1 VKARSLLSLL
11 FHGAKAIDVVQAAL
25 ALGILDRLD
34 EGSASLREL
43 SAMTRALPNRLYK
56 LLDGLESLELVRREA
71 APDHAGILETRY
83 VAAEPLAD
91 AARAVVGEASIE
103 RDRDRYRWRDIHGH
117 LPEVVRGELAV
128 TRDAFAWPPEN
139 DDQVRAFERSMAAG
153 IAPIAET
160 FRRAGDLLW
169 RGPTRWLDVGGGD
182 GSLVRDVLDHAPDVR
197 ADVYNLAAIEP
208 LVRARAAPMGGRMGF
223 VAGDFFAGELPGGY
237 DVLSFVRV
245 LHDWPDDVALELL
258 AKARR
263 ALPSGGRIA
272 ICEEMR
278 TPDRLALQFFW
289 TYFLI
294 GVDSCV
300 SRLREI
306 EFYVDALAALGF
318 RDVATVE
325 GPFDVVV
332 AVAP

>member
-1 VKARSLLSLL
+1 MSLL

-25 ALGILDRLD
+25 NLGILDRLD
-34 EGSASLREL
+34 DGEATLRDL
-43 SAMTRALPNRLYK
+43 AALTGALPNRLYK
-56 LLDGLESLELVRREA
+56 LLDGLESLELVHREA
-71 APDHAGILETRY
+71 SPGGDLLDTRY
-83 VAAEPLAD
+83 AAAEPLAD
-91 AARAVVGEASIE
+91 AARAVVGESSIE

-117 LPEVVRGELAV
+117 LPEVVRGELAISP
-128 TRDAFAWPPEN
+128 DAFTWPPETAE
-139 DDQVRAFERSMAAG
+139 QVRAFEASMAVG
-153 IAPIAET
+153 IPPVVET
-160 FRRAGDLLW
+160 FRRAADLLF

-182 GSLVRDVLDHAPDVR
+182 GTLVREVLDHAPDVTG
-197 ADVYNLAAIEP
+197 DVYNLPAIEP
-208 LVRARAAPMGGRMGF
+208 LVRLRAASAGGRMGF
-223 VAGDFFAGELPGGY
+223 VAGDFFEGELPRGY

-245 LHDWPDDVALELL
+245 LHDWPDTAARALL

-300 SRLREI
+300 SRLREV
-306 EFYVDALAALGF
+306 EFYADALASLGF
-318 RDVATVE
+318 RDVVTVA
-325 GPFDVVV
+325 GPFDIIVGVC
-332 AVAP
+332 P